1 MNNRIFARMENDFSQ
16 LSTIYEG
23 VSIKYAQLY
32 DDNETRLYIEG
43 LSKFNPFKKKDN
55 TTPEDTEVADKEENS
70 KISDSEIAEKSG
82 IIKRIVEWFKKVF
95 RSIKDKIRNMMKS
108 REDKKQKVEVSKE
121 VLDDIKEIKEY
132 YQKTQTALNQLGAG
146 DVEKAANYLND
157 IPLPTGIDNSTN
169 TDNSRSPSSASSTV
183 INISFAERD
192 KLVADLDKINSSME
206 KSIDKSEQNTLKTVD
221 QKKKTGFK
229 SVAIKILN
237 IVNAVLGKIRKV
249 VLKTA
254 KIIAILAALIVP
266 VAATMYANNP
276 TFRNAVNGQVERV
289 RNNYNDYMADKYGS
303 EENFGDDF

>member
-55 TTPEDTEVADKEENS
+55 TTPENTEVADKEENS

-108 REDKKQKVEVSKE
+108 REDKKQKAEVSKE

-132 YQKTQTALNQLGAG
+132 YQRTQTALNQLGAG

-157 IPLPTGIDNSTN
+157 TPLPTGIDNSTN
-169 TDNSRSPSSASSTV
+169 TDNSGSPSSASSTV

-237 IVNAVLGKIRKV
+237 VVNAVLGKIRKV

-254 KIIAILAALIVP
+254 KIIAILAALVVP

-276 TFRNAVNGQVERV
+276 TFRNVVNGQVERV

>member
-1 MNNRIFARMENDFSQ
+1 MENDFSQ
-16 LSTIYEG
+16 LSTIYET
-23 VSIKYAQLY
+23 VSIKYNQLY
-32 DDNETRLYIEG
+32 DDNETQLYIEG
-43 LSKFNPFKKKDN
+43 LSKFNPFKKKAD
-55 TTPEDTEVADKEENS
+55 TDQDKDTEVADKEENS

-132 YQKTQTALNQLGAG
+132 YQKTQAAINQLGSG
-146 DVEKAANYLND
+146 DVEKAANYLD
-157 IPLPTGIDNSTN
+157 SVPLPTGINNSAN

-237 IVNAVLGKIRKV
+237 VVNAVLGKIRKV

-254 KIIAILAALIVP
+254 KIIAILAALVVP

>member
-1 MNNRIFARMENDFSQ
+1 MNNKIFARMENDFSQ
-16 LSTIYEG
+16 LSTIYET
-23 VSIKYAQLY
+23 VSIRYNQLY
-32 DDNETRLYIEG
+32 DDNETQLYIEG
-43 LSKFNPFKKKDN
+43 LSKFNPFKKKAD
-55 TTPEDTEVADKEENS
+55 TDKDTEVADKEENS

-95 RSIKDKIRNMMKS
+95 RSIKDKIRNIMKS

-132 YQKTQTALNQLGAG
+132 YQKTQAAINQLGSG
-146 DVEKAANYLND
+146 DVEKAANYLD
-157 IPLPTGIDNSTN
+157 SVPLPTGIDNSTN
-169 TDNSRSPSSASSTV
+169 TDNSGSPSSASSTV

-237 IVNAVLGKIRKV
+237 AVNAVLGKIRKV

-254 KIIAILAALIVP
+254 KIIAILAALVVP

-289 RNNYNDYMADKYGS
+289 RNNYNDYMASKYD
-303 EENFGDDF
+303 DDFGGDF

>member
-132 YQKTQTALNQLGAG
+132 YQRTQTALNQLGAG

-169 TDNSRSPSSASSTV
+169 IDNSGSPSSASSTV

-254 KIIAILAALIVP
+254 KIIAILAALVVP